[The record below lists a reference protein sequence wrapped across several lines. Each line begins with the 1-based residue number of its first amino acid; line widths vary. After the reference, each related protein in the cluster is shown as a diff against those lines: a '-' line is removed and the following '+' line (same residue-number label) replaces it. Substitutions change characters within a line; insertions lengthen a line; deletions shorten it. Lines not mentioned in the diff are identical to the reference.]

1 MSLRNLSSL
10 VFKTKK
16 HLVHYTAKKKKCL
29 TNKTNSLSNQ
39 DLLPDGSN
47 RDDFQGEHVSLTTAQ
62 SLPLEFPTDPLRM
75 LEDTFTSSPFAVH
88 L

>member
-47 RDDFQGEHVSLTTAQ
+47 RG
-62 SLPLEFPTDPLRM
+62 
-75 LEDTFTSSPFAVH
+75 
-88 L
+88 